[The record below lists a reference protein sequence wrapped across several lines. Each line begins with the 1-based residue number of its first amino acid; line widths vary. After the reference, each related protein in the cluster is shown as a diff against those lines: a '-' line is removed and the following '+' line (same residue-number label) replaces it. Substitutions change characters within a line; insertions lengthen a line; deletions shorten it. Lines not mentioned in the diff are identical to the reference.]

1 MAGRKKGAP
10 SQSEFIRKF
19 LFEHPTGN
27 LAGVN
32 EAWKKAG
39 NSSAITATRYYQ
51 VKSKAGFARTGK
63 RGRPRK
69 NTERRGM
76 PVVINGHQL
85 RPIKRFDPTP
95 KKLGYTLIENQLD
108 ELVTLSTSLA
118 DHDLAESL
126 RKSRRLASAKIAV

>member
-10 SQSEFIRKF
+10 SQSEFIREK
-19 LFEHPTGN
+19 LTANPKLN
-27 LAGVN
+27 LAGINDV
-32 EAWKKAG
+32 WKAEQKSG
-39 NSSAITATRYYQ
+39 EITATLFYQ
-51 VKSKAGFARTGK
+51 VKSKLGFARK
-63 RGRPRK
+63 RAGRPRK

-85 RPIKRFDPTP
+85 RPIKRFDQTP
-95 KKLGYTLIENQLD
+95 NKIGYASIENQLD
-108 ELVTLSTSLA
+108 ELVTLSTLLG